1 MKGDFNT
8 SFISFDRSSRQ
19 KKGNTDIKRNN
30 KGTLT
35 LKDTLNQV
43 NLIGIQRTYDLK
55 AEYTFFSNT
64 HGIFFKLEYMLAYK
78 QVSVNIRTR
87 SYQAS
92 FQPFYDTRNQLLS

>member
-1 MKGDFNT
+1 MVNKIPRSKKRKVSPMKGDFNT

-43 NLIGIQRTYDLK
+43 NLIGI
-55 AEYTFFSNT
+55 
-64 HGIFFKLEYMLAYK
+64 
-78 QVSVNIRTR
+78 
-87 SYQAS
+87 
-92 FQPFYDTRNQLLS
+92 